1 MLGYNTFM
9 QKRIE
14 QVRTI
19 MRSEGLDALLVC
31 TSHNIAYL
39 TGFKGFSTHEREG
52 YLFLT
57 LTQAYILT
65 DPRLSEGAR
74 LHSTATTVIEL
85 NATQKLIPSLSE
97 IVTKEKIKSIGFE
110 EHLTY
115 YEYKKFKGIKSANL
129 KLVSELIE
137 TVREV
142 KDEDELKYIK
152 DACEL
157 TDRTYD
163 HVLKNIKIGM
173 SEQDVAWEMEKYIR
187 ENKGTL
193 AFPTI
198 VAFGRN
204 SAIPH
209 HHTGDTKLENN
220 SIILLDFGAQIGG
233 YCADMTRTLFFGKA
247 DAKFKKMYE
256 TVRIAQEKGFI
267 DTSKPFSGQDVD
279 SASRDYIKKEGY
291 PTIPHSVGHGI
302 GLQVHELPH
311 ISIGFNTEII
321 PQTPFTIEPGVYENG
336 FGGVRIEDTVYFDG
350 KTIIPLTKSP
360 KILTEI

>member
-1 MLGYNTFM
+1 ME
-9 QKRIE
+9 KRIE
-14 QVRTI
+14 KVRSI
-19 MRSEGLDALLVC
+19 MRSENLEALLIC

-52 YLFLT
+52 YLLLT
-57 LTQAYILT
+57 LSDSYILT

-74 LHSTATTVIEL
+74 QHSIGTKVIEL
-85 NATQKLIPSLSE
+85 NATQKLVPSLSE
-97 IVTKEKIKSIGFE
+97 IVARENIKSIGFE

-115 YEYKKFKGIKSANL
+115 YEYKKFNTIKGAKL

-137 TVREV
+137 TVREI
-142 KDEDELKYIK
+142 KDEDELKHIK
-152 DACEL
+152 AACEL
-157 TDRTYD
+157 TDKTYS
-163 HVLKNIKIGM
+163 HIIKNIKLNM
-173 SEQDVAWEMEKYIR
+173 SEQDAAWEMEKYIR

-198 VAFGRN
+198 VAFGKN

-209 HHTGDTKLENN
+209 HHTGDTKLEHN
-220 SIILLDFGAQIGG
+220 SIILLDFGAQING
-233 YCADMTRTLFFGKA
+233 YCADMTRTVFFGQPLE
-247 DAKFKKMYE
+247 KFKKMYE
-256 TVRIAQEKGFI
+256 TVKVAQEKGFI
-267 DTSKPFSGQDVD
+267 NTSKPFSGQDID
-279 SASRDYIKKEGY
+279 SASRDYIKAQGY

-311 ISIGFNTEII
+311 ISTGFNTEII
-321 PQTPFTIEPGVYENG
+321 PNTPFTIEPGIYENG

-350 KTIIPLTKSP
+350 SKILPLTQSP